1 MSRQMF
7 VNLAVKDLKRSVAF
21 FTKLGFE
28 FDARFTDENAT
39 CMIISDD
46 CFVMLLVED
55 FFRGF
60 TTKPIVD
67 ASSSTEVIVAL
78 SADSQG
84 DVDQL
89 VEAALASGGNRS
101 KEPMSEGGMYSR
113 SFSDPDG
120 HLWEVVYMDPAAM
133 TG

>member
-1 MSRQMF
+1 MF

>member
-1 MSRQMF
+1 MF

-89 VEAALASGGNRS
+89 VEAALASGGSRS

-133 TG
+133 TA